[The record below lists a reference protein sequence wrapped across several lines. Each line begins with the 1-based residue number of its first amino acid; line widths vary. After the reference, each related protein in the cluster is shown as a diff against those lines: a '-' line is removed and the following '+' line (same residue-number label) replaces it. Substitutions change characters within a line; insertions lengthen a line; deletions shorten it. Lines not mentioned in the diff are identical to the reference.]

1 MSSGSTSQRRV
12 RLALERFAVAG
23 VFRTSRDEKREVE
36 VVCCEI
42 EQGSATGRGEG
53 APLRRYGQS
62 PEGEL
67 AAARTVLRALE
78 HGMDRTALGA
88 ALGPG
93 PARNA
98 IDCALWDLE
107 AKSTGRPAWQ
117 LAGLAPPAPIV
128 TAFTV
133 SLDEPAAMAAAAGA
147 HAELPLLKVKLGREG
162 GREGVCE
169 RVRTVRAAAP
179 RARLVVDAN
188 EAWTAEL
195 YASVAPELAALG
207 VELCEQP
214 LPAADDAA
222 LAGLAH
228 PVPVCADE
236 SCHDRSS
243 LAALAGRYEAVNV
256 KLDKAGGLT
265 AALALAAAARAAG
278 FELMVG
284 SMVSSSL
291 AIAPALLVAAQARW
305 ADLDGALWL
314 ARDRP
319 AGMRAQAGR
328 LGPAP
333 SALWG

>member
-1 MSSGSTSQRRV
+1 M
-12 RLALERFAVAG
+12 RLALERFPVAG

-36 VVCCEI
+36 VVSCEL
-42 EQGSATGRGEG
+42 EERGATGRGEG
-53 APLRRYGQS
+53 APLRRYAQS
-62 PEGEL
+62 PAGEL
-67 AAARTVLRALE
+67 AAARTVLGALE
-78 HGMDRTALGA
+78 DGMDRAALGK

-107 AKSTGRPAWQ
+107 AKLTGRPVWQ

-128 TAFTV
+128 TAFTL
-133 SLDEPAAMAAAAGA
+133 SLDEPGVMAAAAAA
-147 HAELPLLKVKLGREG
+147 HAELPLLKLKL

-169 RVRTVRAAAP
+169 RVRAVRAAAP

-188 EAWTAEL
+188 EAWTVEL
-195 YASVAPELAALG
+195 YAAVAPELASLG

-214 LPAADDAA
+214 LPARDDAA
-222 LAGLAH
+222 LAGMPH

-236 SCHDRSS
+236 SCHDRGA
-243 LAALAGRYEAVNV
+243 LAGLAGRYEAVNV

-265 AALALAAAARAAG
+265 EALALAAAARAAG

-291 AIAPALLVAAQARW
+291 AIAPALLVAGQARW

-319 AGMRAQAGR
+319 EGLRAHAGR